1 MQTHRGTPHAVLVP
15 WNLTTTAPNASPH
28 QNYGSH
34 PTPTK
39 ASSWWTPHATAGSS
53 NERNYGGAPVST
65 LFTSYM
71 LFVLLVMIVI
81 AILENND
88 GGAA

>member
-1 MQTHRGTPHAVLVP
+1 MQL
-15 WNLTTTAPNASPH
+15 AP
-28 QNYGSH
+28 
-34 PTPTK
+34 
-39 ASSWWTPHATAGSS
+39 AGSS
-53 NERNYGGAPVST
+53 AEPHYGGAPMSA

-81 AILENND
+81 VIIEGNDD

>member
-1 MQTHRGTPHAVLVP
+1 ML
-15 WNLTTTAPNASPH
+15 
-28 QNYGSH
+28 
-34 PTPTK
+34 
-39 ASSWWTPHATAGSS
+39 HATAGSS
-53 NERNYGGAPVST
+53 NERNYGGAQVST

-81 AILENND
+81 VIIEGNND

>member
-1 MQTHRGTPHAVLVP
+1 ML
-15 WNLTTTAPNASPH
+15 
-28 QNYGSH
+28 
-34 PTPTK
+34 
-39 ASSWWTPHATAGSS
+39 HATAGSS
-53 NERNYGGAPVST
+53 NERNCGGAPVST

-81 AILENND
+81 AILKNND